1 MTVACLVIL
10 FLGLSNAWSIY
21 TPHLKA
27 TFPSWSN
34 LACSAG
40 YSILMSMWSVGNIV
54 AGTLARKLSN
64 RLLMAASAVV
74 MALGFFCTGLM
85 LEPSQPGRSL
95 ICLYV
100 FFCTISG
107 FCTGVGYSVLLG
119 SVMRRFPDKQGFA
132 SGLLLMFY
140 GFGSLILGSLINR
153 MNGLYGLVHTFFLTG
168 AVLLL
173 VQLCALPIV
182 PHARAAER
190 AQKQEQEQAGEED
203 YTPAQVLR
211 SPSYWLYM
219 VWLIAKTS
227 ACTMVSS
234 NAASIAAFY
243 GAPLV
248 MGLVFSL
255 TNGAGRLLFGS
266 AVDLIGL
273 RRTIRLN
280 NVVMFLCGAFMVAGG
295 LAKTLLHAPVLA
307 LVLIVVGIFVSGL
320 GFGSSPS
327 ISVVYARK
335 KWGGKNFSAN
345 YGLVTLSLF
354 VSATTGPMLSGAM
367 QDLASESEPYLMA
380 FVVMLG
386 ICILS
391 CVFGTIIVHK
401 ESQLDEKRRT

>member
-1 MTVACLVIL
+1 MVIL

-21 TPHLKA
+21 TPHLKVA
-27 TFPSWSN
+27 FPSWSN

-40 YSILMSMWSVGNIV
+40 YSILMSMWSVGNIA
-54 AGTLARKLSN
+54 AGTLARKMSN
-64 RLLMAASAVV
+64 RILLLSSSII
-74 MALGFFCTGLM
+74 MALGFFCTGL
-85 LEPSQPGRSL
+85 LLDPRQPDRSL

-119 SVMRRFPDKQGFA
+119 SVMNRFHDKQGFA

-140 GFGSLILGSLINR
+140 GFGSLILGSLINL
-153 MNGLYGLVHTFFLTG
+153 MNDRFGLVHTFFLTG
-168 AVLLL
+168 VILLAA
-173 VQLCALPIV
+173 QLCALPIV
-182 PHARAAER
+182 PHTCAAER
-190 AQKQEQEQAGEED
+190 THREEQDGDEENC
-203 YTPAQVLR
+203 TPAQVLR

-248 MGLVFSL
+248 MGLIFSL

-273 RRTIRLN
+273 RKTICLN
-280 NVVMFLCGAFMVAGG
+280 NIVMFLCGALMVTGG
-295 LAKTLLHAPVLA
+295 LAKTLLQAPVLA
-307 LVLIVVGIFVSGL
+307 VVLIVAGIFVSGL

-335 KWGGKNFSAN
+335 KWGGKYFSAN

-367 QDLASESEPYLMA
+367 QDLASENEPYLMT

-391 CVFGTIIVHK
+391 CIFGAIILHRERK
-401 ESQLDEKRRT
+401 LDQKRRT